1 MSKRQSLPDQAAAAR
16 QPEQAAGP
24 QPDQAAGRQPGQAA
38 AGRRTDPWRAA
49 FFGVLV
55 LAILG
60 FAGWAALGS
69 SLLVVRHVAV
79 QGNHL
84 VTVAEVRAAAGIKL
98 GVPLATVNAGAAAGR
113 VERITPVLTA
123 TVSRSWPDGIVIT
136 VRERTPALA
145 VATVGGFELVDE
157 HGVIVRFSATKPA
170 RMPVLTPAPA
180 VLRGSAAVRAA
191 VQVVRGLPAG
201 LRRKVRSVSAPT
213 AATVT
218 LHLAGG
224 VTVVWGGPGQATRKA
239 KELALLMGTHARYFD
254 VSDPATAVTQG

>member
-1 MSKRQSLPDQAAAAR
+1 MSKRPSLADQAAAGR
-16 QPEQAAGP
+16 
-24 QPDQAAGRQPGQAA
+24 QPDQAAGRQPDQAA
-38 AGRRTDPWRAA
+38 ARRRTDPWRAA
-49 FFGVLV
+49 FFGALV

-60 FAGWAALGS
+60 FAGWAVLGS
-69 SLLVVRHVAV
+69 SLLVVRHIAV

-84 VTVAEVRAAAGIKL
+84 VNAAEVRAAAGIKL

-113 VERITPVLTA
+113 VERIAPVLTA

-157 HGVIVRFSATKPA
+157 HGVTVRFSATKPA
-170 RMPVLTPAPA
+170 WMPMLTPAPA
-180 VLRGSAAVRAA
+180 VLPGSAAVQAA
-191 VQVVRGLPAG
+191 VRVVRGLPPG

-213 AATVT
+213 ATTVT

-224 VTVVWGGPGQATRKA
+224 DTVVWGGPGQATRKA